1 MKLTVIDGHTMN
13 PGDLSWKQYEQFGQ
27 LQVFEHSTEDE
38 DEVIRRIGDAEIV
51 IANKSKVTRRV
62 IDACPNIRYIA
73 VQATGYDPIDYVYAR
88 EKGIP
93 VSNVPAYGTASVAQF
108 AIALLLELCGHVG
121 HHDQA
126 VHQGKW
132 AECGDWCFWDYPMI
146 ELAGKTMGIIGFGR
160 IGQAVGRIAHG
171 IGMDVSS
178 FSPLN
183 RPQKIIDA
191 GYHVHESREAL
202 FLYNDIVS
210 LHIPATPT
218 AVRSIGYDLVKSMK
232 PNAILVNS
240 ARKEVIDEA
249 GLLRAMEERPDLRYV
264 TDLKLDAH
272 DEAVEKLGN
281 RYMFTPKKM
290 GAQTAEAN
298 INAGLA
304 AAQQIVEFFRD
315 GVHTFQVNK

>member
-13 PGDLSWKQYEQFGQ
+13 PGDLSWKQYEKFGQ
-27 LQVFEHSTEDE
+27 LQVFEHSTDDE

-160 IGQAVGRIAHG
+160 IGQAVGRIAAAL
-171 IGMDVSS
+171 GMKVLAYNRSRSESGEKIAEYVALDELLARSDVISLHCPAFPETVNIINKETIAKMKDGVMLINNS
-178 FSPLN
+178 RGALVVEQDLADALNSGKVAAAAVDVVRGEPISKDNPLLHAKN
-183 RPQKIIDA
+183 CLITPHISWAPR
-191 GYHVHESREAL
+191 ESRQRIM
-202 FLYNDIVS
+202 DC
-210 LHIPATPT
+210 T
-218 AVRSIGYDLVKSMK
+218 
-232 PNAILVNS
+232 
-240 ARKEVIDEA
+240 
-249 GLLRAMEERPDLRYV
+249 
-264 TDLKLDAH
+264 
-272 DEAVEKLGN
+272 
-281 RYMFTPKKM
+281 
-290 GAQTAEAN
+290 EAN
-298 INAGLA
+298 IRAFLEGKPQN
-304 AAQQIVEFFRD
+304 V
-315 GVHTFQVNK
+315 VN